1 MCSQKIITQHQPEF
15 MPWMGFFY
23 KILHCDTFIIL
34 DAVQFKKNH
43 FSNRNKI
50 RIPNKEGW
58 QYINIPVYING
69 NSTQNFNE
77 VIVLDLKSKNW
88 KNKLLKS
95 IYFSYK
101 KTDYFDQVYSLIENC
116 ININTNKL
124 IDINIALIFAI
135 LDFLEIKKEIL
146 LQSDLNIHSS
156 GTQLMVDTTLRCNS
170 NIYLSGPSGKKYL
183 DHKLLKQHN
192 IEVIFK
198 DFTHPIYKQVHGEF
212 ISHMSI
218 IDLLF
223 NNGKQSKN
231 ILQGDAL

>member
-1 MCSQKIITQHQPEF
+1 MCKQKIITLHQPEF

-23 KILHCDTFIIL
+23 KILHSDTYVIL

-50 RIPNKEGW
+50 RITSKTGW
-58 QYINIPVYING
+58 QYINIPVSIKG
-69 NSTQNFNE
+69 NSKQNFNQ
-77 VIVLDLKSKNW
+77 ITIQNSPNW
-88 KNKLLKS
+88 KKKLLKA
-95 IYFSYK
+95 IYYSYQK
-101 KTDYFDQVYSLIENC
+101 SNYFDQVYPLIENC
-116 ININTNKL
+116 INTNSNRL
-124 IDINIALIFAI
+124 IDINITLILAV
-135 LDFLEIKKEIL
+135 LEFLEIKKEIL
-146 LQSDLNIHSS
+146 FQSDLNINSS
-156 GTQLMVDTTLRCNS
+156 ATQLVIDGTLACNS

-198 DFTHPIYKQVHGEF
+198 DFTHPLYKQVHGEF